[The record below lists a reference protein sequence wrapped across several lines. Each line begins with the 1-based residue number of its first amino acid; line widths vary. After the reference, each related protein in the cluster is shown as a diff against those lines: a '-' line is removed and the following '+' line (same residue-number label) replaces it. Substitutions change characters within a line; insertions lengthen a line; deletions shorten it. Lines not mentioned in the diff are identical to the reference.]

1 MPDQSGPGPKA
12 PFSVLGVLVLGL
24 VFHLVFINSVFD
36 CYFTSPVVHG
46 MQHFR
51 APAAE
56 AKRLVLIVGAYI
68 YGLLR
73 RSLPADSQGF
83 RRRWPACRLTVRET
97 RVRERHT
104 GCSRVYRA
112 VFKEHHS
119 GKGRVR
125 RLSYSRADGEQA
137 GACCSH
143 WCVFSLVL
151 GSISVIEYSQVAC
164 TRTSR
169 PSPKCALPFSARPH
183 LELALSGL
191 ET

>member
-1 MPDQSGPGPKA
+1 MPDQSGPRPKA

-56 AKRLVLIVGAYI
+56 AKRLVLIVGACL

-73 RSLPADSQGF
+73 RGLFADSPGF
-83 RRRWPACRLTVRET
+83 RRRWSTCRPTVRET

-112 VFKEHHS
+112 VFKERHS
-119 GKGRVR
+119 GKGRFR
-125 RLSYSRADGEQA
+125 CLTYSRAHGEPA

-143 WCVFSLVL
+143 WCVFSLAL
-151 GSISVIEYSQVAC
+151 GSNNVIEYSQVAC
-164 TRTSR
+164 TRTSP

-183 LELALSGL
+183 LELALLGL
-191 ET
+191 EA